1 MTFNKPSKLTHMGND
16 DVNNRPSVRDQ
27 RTPQDWLNAW
37 PASLVVGQL
46 GQSLDGRIATPN
58 GHSHYIN
65 AEATRV
71 FLHQI
76 RSHVD
81 AVVIGVGT
89 ALADQPRLDVRL
101 CEGPN
106 PARVVLDPSARIDP
120 TNPVLRDDGTRV
132 MVCVDGNN
140 AEAKARIKGL
150 PDHVEVLALTQK
162 DKGFCPHQIIEALA
176 GAGYQRLLIEGGHR
190 TISNFVQAHALD
202 RLYLM
207 VAPLIIGSG
216 PSGIELPPIKHLDQA
231 IRRSMRVATLEEEIV
246 VEFLF

>member
-16 DVNNRPSVRDQ
+16 DVNNRPSARDQ
-27 RTPQDWLNAW
+27 LTPQDWLNAW
-37 PASLVVGQL
+37 PATLVVGQL

-101 CEGPN
+101 SDGPN
-106 PARVVLDPSARIDP
+106 PARVVLDPSARMDP
-120 TNPVLRDDGTRV
+120 QNPVLRDDGTRV
-132 MVCVDGNN
+132 MVCVDEKNP
-140 AEAKARIKGL
+140 EAKARIKAW
-150 PDHVEVLALTQK
+150 PDHVEVIDLTKK
-162 DKGFCPHQIIEALA
+162 DNGFCPHQIIEALA
-176 GAGYQRLLIEGGHR
+176 GVGCQRLLIEGGHR
-190 TISNFVQAHALD
+190 TISNFVQVNALD
-202 RLYLM
+202 RLYWM
-207 VAPLIIGSG
+207 IAPLIIGSG
-216 PSGIELPPIKHLDQA
+216 PSGIELPPIEHLDQA